1 MTDIAPIAPET
12 APLPDPLR
20 HLGAIRRL
28 LELILLAVLIIGLYF
43 AKEVVLP
50 LLMGGILALT
60 LSPLVRSLQRKGI
73 PPPMTAVALI
83 FGLAVAIGGAGVAFS
98 GPVSDWVSQAPKLEA
113 QLKAKFVALTSSVDA
128 VRSATEKVDKIT
140 NQTADLNVQRVSIQ
154 SPGMLTSAV
163 TGAASLLSAIA
174 VTLVLALFLLASG
187 DMFYVKLVDAFP
199 KFGDKKRALRI
210 VYGIEHS
217 ISRYLLSVTMINAG
231 LGLVVGVAMWLT
243 GMPQPIVWGAV
254 AFLFNFLPYIGPAV
268 GVGLS
273 AAVAIVTFPSI
284 PYALLVPSLFLGAT
298 VLEGQFVTP
307 ILLGRRMELNTVAV
321 FVTLVFWGWLWGI
334 AGALMAMPFL
344 VCLKVICD
352 NIAPL
357 RTLSIFLSS
366 AAEPI
371 PLVAPS
377 DGQAG
382 AVK

>member
-1 MTDIAPIAPET
+1 MLVPE
-12 APLPDPLR
+12 R

-28 LELILLAVLIIGLYF
+28 LELILLTLLIIGLYF

-60 LSPLVRSLQRKGI
+60 LSPLVRGLQRKGI
-73 PPPMTAVALI
+73 PPPITAVALI
-83 FGLAVAIGGAGVAFS
+83 FGLALVIGGAGVAFT
-98 GPVSDWVSQAPKLEA
+98 GPVSEWVSQAPKLEA

-128 VRSATEKVDKIT
+128 VRSATEKVDKLA
-140 NQTADLNVQRVSIQ
+140 NQTADLSVQRVSIQ
-154 SPGMLTSAV
+154 APGILSSAV
-163 TGAASLLSAIA
+163 TGAASLLSAVG

-217 ISRYLLSVTMINAG
+217 ISRYLLSVLVINAG
-231 LGLVVGVAMWLT
+231 LGVVIGLVMWMT
-243 GMPQPIVWGAV
+243 GMPQPVVWGAM
-254 AFLFNFLPYIGPAV
+254 AFLFNFLPYIGAAV
-268 GVGLS
+268 GIGLS
-273 AAVAIVTFPSI
+273 AAVAIVTFPSL
-284 PYALLVPSLFLGAT
+284 PHALLVPSLFFAAT

-371 PLVAPS
+371 PLAVPS
-377 DGQAG
+377 GTQND
-382 AVK
+382 AVN

>member
-1 MTDIAPIAPET
+1 M
-12 APLPDPLR
+12 
-20 HLGAIRRL
+20 
-28 LELILLAVLIIGLYF
+28 
-43 AKEVVLP
+43 
-50 LLMGGILALT
+50 
-60 LSPLVRSLQRKGI
+60 
-73 PPPMTAVALI
+73 
-83 FGLAVAIGGAGVAFS
+83 
-98 GPVSDWVSQAPKLEA
+98 
-113 QLKAKFVALTSSVDA
+113 
-128 VRSATEKVDKIT
+128 
-140 NQTADLNVQRVSIQ
+140 SIQ
-154 SPGMLTSAV
+154 SPGILTSAV
-163 TGAASLLSAIA
+163 TGAASLLSTVA

-217 ISRYLLSVTMINAG
+217 ISRYLLSVTTINAG

-243 GMPQPIVWGAV
+243 GMPQPIVWGTV

-273 AAVAIVTFPSI
+273 AAVAIVTFPSV
-284 PYALLVPSLFLGAT
+284 PQALLVPALFLGAT

-366 AAEPI
+366 DAEPI
-371 PLVAPS
+371 PLVVPS